1 MNISVISRFL
11 CPFMSFD
18 KANKMVFCL
27 VTPVDSSKFDGVE
40 IFVEISMIGGA
51 HVESIF
57 SAMSLCTNLSGRSNM
72 LKLFSSFVKTLM
84 IEKSMIGI
92 CCL

>member
-1 MNISVISRFL
+1 MSWFL
-11 CPFMSFD
+11 SPFMSFD
-18 KANKMVFCL
+18 KANKM
-27 VTPVDSSKFDGVE
+27 
-40 IFVEISMIGGA
+40 GA

-57 SAMSLCTNLSGRSNM
+57 SSMSLCTNLSGRSNM
-72 LKLFSSFVKTLM
+72 LKLFSSFGKTLM